1 MIHDLET
8 NRKIRGYFML
18 RTSTTMNV
26 KNIYESPAYMSYFY
40 GRLLRDEAEKILR
53 NRGCK
58 NGLFLLRE
66 LVQEAGSYA
75 MSICHK
81 GNNF

>member
-1 MIHDLET
+1 
-8 NRKIRGYFML
+8 
-18 RTSTTMNV
+18 MNV
-26 KNIYESPAYMSYFY
+26 KNIYESPAYISYFY
-40 GRLLRDEAEKILR
+40 GRLLREEAEKILR

-75 MSICHK
+75 MSICYK
-81 GNNF
+81 GKSTLSVELFTNLLN